1 MRRFGPRCH
10 ALHRLLTLVV
20 SVLSQSQL
28 AVSVLSLPPFDVI
41 CAVTFKIQTQVNAAA
56 GQAGDAAGAAG
67 DQIQPVEDPK
77 NVEQAL
83 DSVGDATESKYSLC
97 D

>member
-1 MRRFGPRCH
+1 M
-10 ALHRLLTLVV
+10 
-20 SVLSQSQL
+20 
-28 AVSVLSLPPFDVI
+28 LSLHPFDVI
-41 CAVTFKIQTQVNAAA
+41 YAITFMIHTEVNAAA
-56 GQAGDAAGAAG
+56 GQAGDAADAAG